1 MDDDDEVLSALSE
14 ALGNLSEQL
23 GISTYSR
30 IIFPILENLSQ
41 IPEEDVRRKT
51 IEAFKKMFIKGNE
64 DLFIGMIKKFSIG
77 EFFSCKMVAIE
88 VAGGVLGKVAAN
100 SQNEII
106 RYREGNSNSLICFFS
121 FYLWLNK

>member
-23 GISTYSR
+23 GVPTSAR

-41 IPEEDVRRKT
+41 IPEEEVRRKT
-51 IEAFKKMFIKGNE
+51 VESFKKMFIKGNE
-64 DLFIGMIKKFSIG
+64 EYFIGMIKKFSVG

-88 VAGGVLGKVAAN
+88 VAGGVLGKVTTN
-100 SQNEII
+100 NQNEII
-106 RYREGNSNSLICFFS
+106 RYLINGAIIF
-121 FYLWLNK
+121 

>member
-23 GISTYSR
+23 GVQTYAR

-41 IPEEDVRRKT
+41 IPEEEVRRKT
-51 IEAFKKMFIKGNE
+51 VEAFKKMFAKGNE
-64 DLFIGMIKKFSIG
+64 DYFIGMIKKFFAG

-88 VAGGVLGKVAAN
+88 VAGGLLGRFASN
-100 SQNEII
+100 SQTEII
-106 RYREGNSNSLICFFS
+106 RYIGKL
-121 FYLWLNK
+121 